1 MFEHIDKELDA
12 IVERLPQ
19 SREGFITP
27 DQADFLYHFVLLT
40 RPRIVAETGFHVG
53 HSACVILKAMER
65 YGGGT
70 LISFDIARYEETTQA
85 AEMVKGRFEGFHL
98 IAGDSKETLAGT
110 LGQILSSNPGAT
122 LDFAIVDGGHDIDT
136 ARSDMLIMET
146 LLKPGGYPLARRLR
160 EQQGPLRPGEHRGPR
175 VRHEPPPLPAL
186 RNRRPP
192 RPDDLP
198 KGLLTAPARVTGTKP
213 RRTCPPA
220 RAGL

>member
-85 AEMVKGRFEGFHL
+85 AEMVKARFEGFHL

-122 LDFAIVDGGHDIDT
+122 LDFATVDGGHDIDT

-146 LLKPGGYPLARRLR
+146 LLKPGGYLWLDDFESNKDRCVQVSIVGREFAMSRRHCLR
-160 EQQGPLRPGEHRGPR
+160 FVTADHRG
-175 VRHEPPPLPAL
+175 LMIYQ
-186 RNRRPP
+186 
-192 RPDDLP
+192 
-198 KGLLTAPARVTGTKP
+198 KGF
-213 RRTCPPA
+213 
-220 RAGL
+220 